1 MEGIQDI
8 LKRSF
13 AQSIQNSRNSPKYCE
28 KCGQALIKTI
38 DYKGLKFTV
47 PVICKCQKEK
57 MQLERLEAEKC
68 PRMQRFKEL
77 QKLSLIGK
85 RYENVTFENSETG
98 LNKSFDVAFKRC
110 QKYCENYKTVL
121 QNGHGI
127 YLFGDKG
134 TGKTHLTACMAN
146 ELLKK
151 CIPVLLTNLFEISKS
166 IKSTFS
172 KSSTSTE
179 KAVFERLKGVDFLF
193 FDDIGTEIF
202 TKNSDDTWMQTVLF
216 DIINERYNQ
225 GKPTIFSSNYSL
237 NELVNLRGI
246 SEKTVDRISG
256 MTSGAVIKI
265 EGKSRRNTS
274 KVDDL
279 PF

>member
-1 MEGIQDI
+1 
-8 LKRSF
+8 
-13 AQSIQNSRNSPKYCE
+13 
-28 KCGQALIKTI
+28 
-38 DYKGLKFTV
+38 
-47 PVICKCQKEK
+47 
-57 MQLERLEAEKC
+57 
-68 PRMQRFKEL
+68 
-77 QKLSLIGK
+77 
-85 RYENVTFENSETG
+85 
-98 LNKSFDVAFKRC
+98 
-110 QKYCENYKTVL
+110 
-121 QNGHGI
+121 
-127 YLFGDKG
+127 
-134 TGKTHLTACMAN
+134 MAN

-151 CIPVLLTNLFEISKS
+151 YMPVLLTNLFEISKS

-172 KSSTSTE
+172 KSSTFTE

-225 GKPTIFSSNYSL
+225 GKPTVFSSNYSL

-256 MTSGAVIKI
+256 MTSGAVMKI
-265 EGKSRRNTS
+265 EGKSRRNANETRN
-274 KVDDL
+274 L

>member
-13 AQSIQNSRNSPKYCE
+13 VQSIQNSRNSPKYCE
-28 KCGQALIKTI
+28 KCGQALIKAI
-38 DYKGLKFTV
+38 DYKGTKLTV
-47 PVICKCQKEK
+47 PVVCKCQKEK
-57 MQLERLEAEKC
+57 MKLEQLEAEKRQ
-68 PRMQRFKEL
+68 RMQRFKEL

-85 RYENVTFENSETG
+85 RYENVTFNSSETG
-98 LNKSFDVAFKRC
+98 LNKSFDVAFNRC
-110 QKYCENYKTVL
+110 RKYCENYKTVL

-134 TGKTHLTACMAN
+134 TGKTHLTACIAN

-151 CIPVLLTNLFEISKS
+151 CVPVLLTNLFEISKS
-166 IKSTFS
+166 LKSTFG
-172 KSSTSTE
+172 KGSTSTE
-179 KAVFERLKGVDFLF
+179 RAVIERLSNVDFLF
-193 FDDIGTEIF
+193 LDDIGTEIF
-202 TKNSDDTWMQTVLF
+202 TKNSADTWMQTVLF

-225 GKPTIFSSNYSL
+225 GNPTVFSSNYSL
-237 NELVNLRGI
+237 NELINLRGI

-256 MTSGAVIKI
+256 MTSGAVMKI
-265 EGKSRRNTS
+265 EGKSRRNTN
-274 KVDDL
+274 KIKNL

>member
-13 AQSIQNSRNSPKYCE
+13 AQSVQNSKNSTKHCE
-28 KCGQALIKTI
+28 TCGHALVKTI

-47 PVICKCQKEK
+47 PVVCECQKEK
-57 MQLERLEAEKC
+57 MQLEKLEAEKC
-68 PRMQRFKEL
+68 QRVQRFKEL

-85 RYENVTFENSETG
+85 RYENVTFEISETG
-98 LNKSFDVAFKRC
+98 INKSFDVAFNRC
-110 QKYCENYKTVL
+110 RKYCKNYKTVL

-179 KAVFERLKGVDFLF
+179 RAVFERLKGVDFLF

-225 GKPTIFSSNYSL
+225 GKPTVFSSNYSL

-256 MTSGAVIKI
+256 MTSGAVMKI
-265 EGKSRRNTS
+265 EGKSCRNANKT
-274 KVDDL
+274 KNL

>member
-8 LKRSF
+8 LKKSF
-13 AQSIQNSRNSPKYCE
+13 VQSIQNSRNAPKHCE
-28 KCGQALIKTI
+28 KCGQALTTTI
-38 DYKGLKFTV
+38 DYKGLQITV
-47 PVICKCQKEK
+47 PVICKCQKKK
-57 MQLERLEAEKC
+57 MQLEQLEADKRR
-68 PRMQRFKEL
+68 RMQQFKKL

-85 RYENVTFENSETG
+85 RYENATFENSETG
-98 LNKSFDVAFKRC
+98 LNKSFDVAFNRC

-151 CIPVLLTNLFEISKS
+151 CVPVLLTNLFEISKS
-166 IKSTFS
+166 LKSTFS
-172 KSSTSTE
+172 KASTSTE
-179 KAVFERLKGVDFLF
+179 KALLERLSNVDFLF
-193 FDDIGTEIF
+193 LDDIGTEIF
-202 TKNSDDTWMQTVLF
+202 TKNSADTWTQTVLF
-216 DIINERYNQ
+216 DIVNERYNQ
-225 GKPTIFSSNYSL
+225 GKPTVFSNNYSL

-256 MTSGAVIKI
+256 MTSGAVMKI
-265 EGKSRRNTS
+265 EGKSRRNTNEI
-274 KVDDL
+274 KNL

>member
-13 AQSIQNSRNSPKYCE
+13 VQSIQNSRNSPKYCE
-28 KCGQALIKTI
+28 KCGQALIKAI
-38 DYKGLKFTV
+38 DYKGTKLTV
-47 PVICKCQKEK
+47 PVVCKCQKEK
-57 MQLERLEAEKC
+57 MKLAQLEAEKRQ
-68 PRMQRFKEL
+68 RMQRFKEL

-85 RYENVTFENSETG
+85 RYENVTFNSSETG
-98 LNKSFDVAFKRC
+98 LNKSFDVAFNRC

-146 ELLKK
+146 EILKK
-151 CIPVLLTNLFEISKS
+151 CVPVLLTNLFEISKS
-166 IKSTFS
+166 LKSTFG
-172 KSSTSTE
+172 KGSTSTE
-179 KAVFERLKGVDFLF
+179 RAVMERLSNVDFLF
-193 FDDIGTEIF
+193 LDDVGTEIF
-202 TKNSDDTWMQTVLF
+202 TKNSADTWTQTMLF

-225 GKPTIFSSNYSL
+225 GKPTVFSSNYSL
-237 NELVNLRGI
+237 NELINLRGI

-256 MTSGAVIKI
+256 MTSGAVMKI
-265 EGKSRRNTS
+265 EGKSRRNTN
-274 KVDDL
+274 KIKNL